1 MNFIIYRKNNLIFIM
16 NFIYKNL
23 NFKFY
28 CYQNVLFITNG
39 PAAAWHRNKDLFGL
53 CYLVF
58 MIMCQRKLNLKY
70 LNDQTKILQ

>member
-53 CYLVF
+53 YDHVPEKVKF
-58 MIMCQRKLNLKY
+58 
-70 LNDQTKILQ
+70 KIPERSN